1 MRSFNCSYFS
11 DQETKTFMEDNNN
24 KYIKPQ
30 KNIVV
35 PFYWHSNFSEA
46 GMNKKFQVA
55 RHDDLMSLLRT
66 SQYQRKHIN
75 KQGSCITGGLR
86 IYSR

>member
-1 MRSFNCSYFS
+1 MRSFNYSCFS
-11 DQETKTFMEDNNN
+11 DQETETFMEDNNN

-35 PFYWHSNFSEA
+35 PFYWHSNFSKA

-55 RHDDLMSLLRT
+55 RHNGLMSLLRT
-66 SQYQRKHIN
+66 TQQPAEAH
-75 KQGSCITGGLR
+75 Q
-86 IYSR
+86 